1 MVEREGRS
9 AFATRLRALRRG
21 CGMTQ
26 EDIAAALNMHRT
38 TYTKYET
45 DKANPDRACLVHLA
59 ELFGVSVD
67 FLIGSDAYA
76 TQEMKDT
83 LHEVALNRQERR
95 MLTAYRA
102 LTDEQRRAFLRSL
115 EQTAGNNE

>member
-1 MVEREGRS
+1 MEREGRS
-9 AFATRLRALRRG
+9 PFATRLRALRKG

-45 DKANPDRACLVHLA
+45 DKANPDRACLACLA

-67 FLIGSDAYA
+67 FLIGNDAFA
-76 TQEMKDT
+76 TQDMKDA

-95 MLTAYRA
+95 MLSAFRD
-102 LTDEQRRAFLRSL
+102 LTDEQRRAILQSV
-115 EQTAGNNE
+115 EQAAGNNK